1 MALKQWDVLYEYCA
15 DHQDCADHGQYH
27 IVPAAQNDGPH
38 PVGTALSALYA
49 LSLRQVL
56 GLTLLFLGMGGILS
70 PLVPSLKLES
80 SYFLAQA
87 FSTQDEKQKE
97 LSALPASV
105 PVVLDPLV
113 GPDGAS
119 IAPASE
125 SFSLIIP
132 KIGVNAAVVP
142 GVDPSTPEG
151 YEDALKAGV
160 AHASTSF
167 FPDEDGT
174 VYLFSHSTNYD
185 WFVQDLNAI
194 FYMVKNL
201 ETGDLVVLIY
211 KGRRYT
217 YQISEKKVVSPKAT
231 GYLYPYVGRRNLIL
245 QTCWPPGSTTERL
258 LIFANLIEE
267 EGKTI

>member
-15 DHQDCADHGQYH
+15 DHPNCTDHGQYH
-27 IVPAAQNDGPH
+27 VVPSMHARHIH

-49 LSLRQVL
+49 LNLRQVL
-56 GLTLLFLGMGGILS
+56 GLTLLFLGIGGIVS
-70 PLVPSLKLES
+70 PLLPSLRLES
-80 SYFLAQA
+80 SYLLSQA
-87 FSTQDEKQKE
+87 FSTEENKKKE
-97 LSALPASV
+97 LAALPASV

-125 SFSLIIP
+125 QFGLIIP
-132 KIGVNAAVVP
+132 KIGVNAAVIP
-142 GVDPSTPEG
+142 GVDPSTPER
-151 YEDALKAGV
+151 YNDALKAGV

-167 FPDEDGT
+167 FPDENGT

-194 FYMVKNL
+194 FYLVKNL
-201 ETGDLVVLIY
+201 EPDDVIVLMY

-217 YQISEKKVVSPKAT
+217 YEISEKKVVSPSAS
-231 GYLYPYVGRRNLIL
+231 GYLYPYVGHRNLIL

-267 EGKTI
+267 EGQAV